1 MRAAAQLIRGGRRL
15 LGRLQ
20 AAVPDIRGVTFLAY
34 HLVGAGA
41 DTPVDLPLP
50 IFRAQMEALRRS
62 GRACTLEEAAARL
75 AAGQLPRDSDA
86 VVVTF
91 DDAYENFFTHAYPV
105 LEACGIPA
113 TLYVPTRF
121 VEGAAPAPIRGAER
135 LPPCSWSQ
143 LREMQA
149 GGLVSI
155 GSHTCTHP
163 SLTAVSP
170 LRAAWEIRTSREV
183 LEDRLGTAVTSF
195 CYPRALWTPRL
206 EADVRRTYRTSV
218 VGGGVKARP
227 ANYDPYR
234 IRRISLRKDTPRELA
249 PMLRSAVWLE
259 EWIADHIRRA
269 RASGRQLQRALH

>member
-1 MRAAAQLIRGGRRL
+1 MSASSQLISAGRQL
-15 LGRLQ
+15 LGGLQ
-20 AAVPDIRGVTFLAY
+20 AAVPDVRGVTFLAY

-41 DTPVDLPLP
+41 DTPVDLPLAT
-50 IFRAQMEALRRS
+50 FRAQMAELHRS
-62 GRACTLEEAAARL
+62 GRACTLEEAAACLATGRL
-75 AAGQLPRDSDA
+75 PHEGNA

-91 DDAYENFFTHAYPV
+91 DDAYENFYTHAYPV
-105 LEACGIPA
+105 LEAFGIPA
-113 TLYVPTRF
+113 TLYVPTHF
-121 VEGAAPAPIRGAER
+121 VEGATPAPIRGAET

-143 LREMQA
+143 LCEMQA

-249 PMLRSAVWLE
+249 PLLRSAVWLE

-269 RASGRQLQRALH
+269 RTSGRLQRARR